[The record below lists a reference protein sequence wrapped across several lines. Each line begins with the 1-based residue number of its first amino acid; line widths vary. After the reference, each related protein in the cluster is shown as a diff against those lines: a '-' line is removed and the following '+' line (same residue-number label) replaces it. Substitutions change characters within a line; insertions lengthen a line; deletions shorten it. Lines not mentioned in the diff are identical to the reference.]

1 MRISV
6 RIDSAAASAQLRRW
20 GGEYRAKVRKAV
32 ARAMTGEA
40 AELRQDVRSHVS
52 GQLTVVRKSF
62 LKGFTAKAL
71 VKDPN
76 RLPALYVGSR
86 IPWSGI
92 HESGGLIA
100 GRMLIPLHGR
110 VGRKR
115 FKAQIA
121 ELMRGGNAY
130 FVKNAKGNLVLM
142 AENIKE
148 HDRPLA
154 GFKRRYRKA
163 EGIKRLKRGADIP
176 IAVLVPKIML
186 KKRLDI
192 ERLVAGRIP
201 RLSAALEKSLRQ
213 VS

>member
-40 AELRQDVRSHVS
+40 IELRQDVRSHVS
-52 GQLTVVRKSF
+52 GQLAVVRKSF
-62 LKGFTAKAL
+62 LKGFTAKVLAR
-71 VKDPN
+71 DSN
-76 RLPALYVGSR
+76 RLPALHVGSR

-92 HESGGLIA
+92 HERGGLIA

-142 AENIKE
+142 AENIQE
-148 HDRPLA
+148 HDRALS

-176 IAVLVPKIML
+176 IAVLVPKVVL
-186 KKRLDI
+186 RKRLDI